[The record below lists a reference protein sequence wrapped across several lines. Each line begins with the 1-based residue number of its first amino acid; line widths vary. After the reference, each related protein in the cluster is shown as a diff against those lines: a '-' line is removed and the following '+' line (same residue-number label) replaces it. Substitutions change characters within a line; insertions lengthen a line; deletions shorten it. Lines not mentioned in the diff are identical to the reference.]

1 MQTFQ
6 IKTRQY
12 TNLTMLR
19 PNANNTEDSS
29 YSPKQ
34 TPKIENNTQNSFNF
48 SNFMDKA

>member
-12 TNLTMLR
+12 NNLTMLG
-19 PNANNTEDSS
+19 PNANINEDSS

-34 TPKIENNTQNSFNF
+34 TPKIENTTNNSFNF
-48 SNFMDKA
+48 SNFMNKA